1 MNARSSKANLI
12 LNFVLAVAAL
22 VLLPVA
28 WSPRDSLYDR
38 LVRGIPGEF
47 IWSLLLLVVIGVG
60 IVASYRFFAWRVF
73 WFSVLVATGSGTF
86 HNVRMERVLLWALVM
101 GFALTYRRFLGKLS
115 IYMIGH
121 PSQSLILALFF
132 CLLYG
137 LIGTSY
143 GVPSLFWAETFR
155 GRFFSAFGSTLLLAV
170 LGVNAFFLDDKYHA
184 NWKVVERFMKDWQI
198 KFHLRAESLRLGFL
212 FGDPGLEPD
221 PKKDIEEPRYG
232 AMISQVLRTGRLPFL
247 TLMSLPA
254 IFPLMFQGV
263 PRYAP
268 RNVPCILAFLDAG
281 SSASEPD
288 VGRDFRAWLLGISC
302 WGSGILAG
310 VFLVKALIRG
320 GMRLET
326 AFEQRH
332 EKWGRW
338 VATLEAFLWGCLS
351 SWLAIVVYVTI
362 ASAALGETLALD
374 LGWRYVDGSPAHWL
388 HIGLVLLT
396 LCGYQGRCRP
406 LAHEGRGSPRRRGAI
421 HY

>member
-198 KFHLRAESLRLGFL
+198 KFHLRRRE
-212 FGDPGLEPD
+212 LE
-221 PKKDIEEPRYG
+221 
-232 AMISQVLRTGRLPFL
+232 ARLPLRGSGARAGPEEGHRGTAIWRNDL
-247 TLMSLPA
+247 TGSPHRPAAVFDADVAACDLSLDVPGRSPIRA
-254 IFPLMFQGV
+254 AERSLHLGIPRCRVIGIRARRRPRFP
-263 PRYAP
+263 R
-268 RNVPCILAFLDAG
+268 LA
-281 SSASEPD
+281 S
-288 VGRDFRAWLLGISC
+288 RDFLLGIRNPR
-302 WGSGILAG
+302 WRVPREGPHPGRNAVG
-310 VFLVKALIRG
+310 D
-320 GMRLET
+320 RLRT
-326 AFEQRH
+326 A
-332 EKWGRW
+332 
-338 VATLEAFLWGCLS
+338 
-351 SWLAIVVYVTI
+351 
-362 ASAALGETLALD
+362 
-374 LGWRYVDGSPAHWL
+374 P
-388 HIGLVLLT
+388 
-396 LCGYQGRCRP
+396 
-406 LAHEGRGSPRRRGAI
+406 
-421 HY
+421 